1 MNAIEISV
9 VTLFS
14 RTQEEMSY
22 DLKGLII
29 HSLRG
34 RYRKP
39 SRRQVLHDVTC
50 SIQHG
55 EKVGIVGSNG
65 SGKSTLLKII
75 CGILKPTVGEIAI
88 EGRIAPL
95 IELGAGFDPDL
106 SVRENVIFY
115 GVLLGLSKAKVLE
128 RLDAIL
134 DYAELAD
141 RADEPL
147 KSLSSGMNARLGFA
161 IATDE
166 HPDILLL
173 DEVLSVGDESFRAK
187 SAARIQ
193 QLWSEH
199 ATIVVVSHELG
210 FIEQQCERVLWLR
223 DGTIALDGPPT
234 EVLPRYLASF
244 HPVAI

>member
-1 MNAIEISV
+1 MNAIEISG
-9 VTLFS
+9 VTLFR
-14 RTQEEMSY
+14 RTQEEMNY

-75 CGILKPTVGEIAI
+75 CGILKPTTGELAI

-234 EVLPRYLASF
+234 EVIPQYLASF
-244 HPVAI
+244 HPVAV